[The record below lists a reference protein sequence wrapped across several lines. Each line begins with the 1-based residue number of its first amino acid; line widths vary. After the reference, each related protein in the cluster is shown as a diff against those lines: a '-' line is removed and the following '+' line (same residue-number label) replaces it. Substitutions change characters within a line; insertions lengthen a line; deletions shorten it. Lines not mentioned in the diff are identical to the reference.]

1 MKRPLKKSLDN
12 YSSMKVKTLLCK
24 AAIISL
30 IISIV
35 AVAQGSKLDVITSL
49 KKVFL
54 SYFPMIYINIAPI
67 MLVFKRGIIRK
78 IEEKPIYA
86 VIFIFYFLFFLPIF
100 EEIYFEETRKMV
112 SEDNIFFYTVIVF
125 FNFFCIIVS
134 HAILIKYVFLDII
147 LKKRKTAGG
156 DILIILFTYITMG
169 VSFGF
174 VYAVITIIGVTPSFE
189 GMDLSMMSE
198 MGGLKLYLRHI
209 YFSFIT
215 LTSVGYGDISPLT
228 WPAQLVVV
236 IESVLGVLLL
246 SFSLGIILSSEAEE
260 KDKILEDK
268 DEKLIEKLAREV
280 EKVVDKKLNERENRG
295 F

>member
-12 YSSMKVKTLLCK
+12 YSSMKVKTLLYK

-67 MLVFKRGIIRK
+67 MLVFKRGVIRK
-78 IEEKPIYA
+78 IKEKPIYA
-86 VIFIFYFLFFLPIF
+86 VILIFYFLFFLPIF